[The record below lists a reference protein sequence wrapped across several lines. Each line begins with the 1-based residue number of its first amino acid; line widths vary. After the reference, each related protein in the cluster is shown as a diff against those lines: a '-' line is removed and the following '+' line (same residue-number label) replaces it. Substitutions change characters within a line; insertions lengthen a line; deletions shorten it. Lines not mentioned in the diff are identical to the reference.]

1 MESLKLKVSKKCLP
15 FGDKVIKQ
23 GFRLHKFQEIFYSD
37 VAELEKDVYFIV
49 APTGAGK
56 TFSFAFPILYTK
68 DNNYLTSRRGLI
80 VVPTNALAED
90 IEKTLKEQGIRVE
103 VITGK
108 TLTKKGKERG
118 EELIEKLKNC
128 EIAITNPDILNYMI
142 NSGYHLPRKNEKFR
156 HLKDFPDWSAFF
168 NSLDYVVFDEY
179 HLYDEEQIANI
190 LIWFLMTKELFKQIK
205 WFFVSATPEE
215 NLIELLNENG
225 ISLKIIEQPLSNEGR
240 VIQGEMEIE
249 FIKISKR
256 IERSLFGY
264 LVKDGKIKE
273 DIRDIIEKAISN
285 NEKILFIFNSL
296 RDAMKMKYIIE
307 NEFDVEVWINTGLQT
322 REKDNKDLNEILS
335 KTDVIITTSKAEV
348 GVNYP
353 VSLCFMDSGLYLRNF
368 MQRIGRV
375 GRGMEKCKV
384 YCAIT
389 TKIFNNLKKHFNE
402 LKKEEL
408 DYYEFVDLMKK
419 AFEDKEF
426 KKDKVPKFCGAVLW
440 SVLNSME
447 EYNKKLTY
455 QRKEKLENLR
465 DKFPYY
471 WVLHHLNEK
480 IKKIR
485 DDEYGKIVDDE
496 DIKEELLK
504 WWESFKSSFRRFRED
519 SVIWKVIYEDGKETE
534 YDLLW
539 ILDNA
544 FVEVDRKNRIVIIR
558 DFREKRGNVVRG
570 VITYSLLD
578 NNYPPTIGGS
588 NKEEWFKFLYSD
600 YIEDIF
606 LQKFESWKIYKE
618 MHFEDKTFFE
628 ELVKNI
634 ETLAPIYSKKRI
646 EIFDLVVN
654 FGEIWCDDIL

>member
-1 MESLKLKVSKKCLP
+1 MESLKFRVSKKCLP

-56 TFSFAFPILYTK
+56 TFSFAFPILYAK

-90 IEKTLKEQGIRVE
+90 IEKTLKEQGIKVE
-103 VITGK
+103 TITGK

-128 EIAITNPDILNYMI
+128 EIAVTNPDILNYMI

-156 HLKDFPDWSAFF
+156 HLKGFPDWSAFF
-168 NSLDYVVFDEY
+168 NALDYVIFDEY

-190 LIWFLMTKELFKQIK
+190 LIWFLMTKELFGKIK

-215 NLIELLNENG
+215 NLIEFLNENG
-225 ISLKIIEQPLSNEGR
+225 ITPEIIEQPLSNEGR

-256 IERSLFGY
+256 IERSLFGH
-264 LVKDGKIKE
+264 LIEDGRLKENIK
-273 DIRDIIEKAISN
+273 DIIEKAISN
-285 NEKILFIFNSL
+285 NEKILIIFNSL
-296 RDAMKMKYIIE
+296 RDAMRMKYIIE
-307 NEFDVEVWINTGLQT
+307 NEIDAEVWVNTGLQT
-322 REKDNKDLNEILS
+322 REENNNNLDEILS
-335 KTDVIITTSKAEV
+335 KTDIIITTSKAEV

-375 GRGMEKCKV
+375 GRGMEKCKI
-384 YCAIT
+384 YCTVI
-389 TKIFNNLKKHFNE
+389 TKIFNNLEKHFNKI
-402 LKKEEL
+402 KKEKL
-408 DYYEFVDLMKK
+408 NYYEFVDLMKK
-419 AFEDKEF
+419 AFEDREF

-447 EYNKKLTY
+447 EYDKKLTY
-455 QRKEKLENLR
+455 QRKEKLETLR

-471 WVLHHLNEK
+471 WVFYHLNEK
-480 IKKIR
+480 IKRIEE
-485 DDEYGKIVDDE
+485 DEDEEIVDE
-496 DIKEELLK
+496 DVREELLK
-504 WWESFKSSFRRFRED
+504 WWRSFKNSFIRFRGD

-544 FVEVDRKNRIVIIR
+544 FVEVNKENRTVIIR
-558 DFREKRGNVVRG
+558 DFREKRECVVRG
-570 VITYSLLD
+570 IITFSLLD
-578 NNYPPTIGGS
+578 KDYPSTIGGID
-588 NKEEWFKFLYSD
+588 KGEWFKFLYSD
-600 YIEDIF
+600 YIGDIF

-618 MHFEDKTFFE
+618 KYFEDETLFE
-628 ELVKNI
+628 ELVKDI
-634 ETLAPIYSKKRI
+634 ELLAPIYSKKRI
-646 EIFDLVVN
+646 EIFDLVVDY
-654 FGEIWCDDIL
+654 GEVWCDDIL

>member
-15 FGDKVIKQ
+15 FGDKVIRQ

-37 VAELEKDVYFIV
+37 IAELEKDVYFIV

-56 TFSFAFPILYTK
+56 TFSFAFPILYAK
-68 DNNYLTSRRGLI
+68 DSNYLTSRRGLI

-90 IEKTLKEQGIRVE
+90 IEKTLKEQGIKVE

-128 EIAITNPDILNYMI
+128 EIAVTNPDILNHMI
-142 NSGYHLPRKNEKFR
+142 NSGYHLPKKNEKFR

-168 NSLDYVVFDEY
+168 NALDYVIFDEY

-215 NLIELLNENG
+215 NLIEFLNENG
-225 ISLKIIEQPLSNEGR
+225 ITPEIIEQPLSNEGR

-264 LVKDGKIKE
+264 LVKDGRLKENIKN
-273 DIRDIIEKAISN
+273 IIEKTISN
-285 NEKILFIFNSL
+285 NEKILIIFNSL
-296 RDAMKMKYIIE
+296 RDAMRMKYIIE
-307 NEFDVEVWINTGLQT
+307 NEIDAEVWVNTGLQT
-322 REKDNKDLNEILS
+322 REENNNNLDEILS
-335 KTDVIITTSKAEV
+335 KTDIIITTSKAEV

-375 GRGMEKCKV
+375 GRGIEKCKI
-384 YCAIT
+384 YCTIT
-389 TKIFNNLKKHFNE
+389 TKIFNNLDKHFNE
-402 LKKEEL
+402 IKKEEL
-408 DYYEFVDLMKK
+408 NYYEFVDLMKK
-419 AFEDKEF
+419 AFEDREF

-440 SVLNSME
+440 SVLNSMK
-447 EYNKKLTY
+447 EYNEKSTY
-455 QRKEKLENLR
+455 NRRKILENLR
-465 DKFPYY
+465 DKFQYY
-471 WVLHHLNEK
+471 WILYHLNEK
-480 IKKIR
+480 IKRIEEE
-485 DDEYGKIVDDE
+485 DDEEIVDE
-496 DIKEELLK
+496 DVRGELLRWGK
-504 WWESFKSSFRRFRED
+504 SFKDSFRRFRND
-519 SVIWKVIYEDGKETE
+519 SVIWKVIYEDGRETE

-544 FVEVDRKNRIVIIR
+544 FVKIDKENRTVIIK
-558 DFREKRGNVVRG
+558 DFREKRGCVVRG
-570 VITYSLLD
+570 IVTFSLLD
-578 NNYPPTIGGS
+578 KEYPPTIGGVD
-588 NKEEWFKFLYSD
+588 KGEWFKFLYSD
-600 YIEDIF
+600 YIGDIF
-606 LQKFESWKIYKE
+606 LQKFENWKIYKE
-618 MHFEDKTFFE
+618 KYFEDETFFE
-628 ELVKNI
+628 ELVKDI
-634 ETLAPIYSKKRI
+634 ESLAPIYSKKRI
-646 EIFDLVVN
+646 EIFDLVVD
-654 FGEIWCDDIL
+654 FGEIWYDDIL

>member
-15 FGDKVIKQ
+15 FGDKVIR
-23 GFRLHKFQEIFYSD
+23 GNLRLHKFQEIFYSD
-37 VAELEKDVYFIV
+37 VSELKNDVYFIV

-56 TFSFAFPILYTK
+56 TFSFVFSILYAK
-68 DNNYLTSRRGLI
+68 DNNYLTSKRGLI

-90 IEKTLKEQGIRVE
+90 IEKTLKEQGIKVE

-128 EIAITNPDILNYMI
+128 EIAVTNPDILNYMI

-156 HLKDFPDWSAFF
+156 HLKGFSDWLEFF
-168 NSLDYVVFDEY
+168 NALDYVIFDEY

-190 LIWFLMTKELFKQIK
+190 LIWFLMTKEVFRQIK

-215 NLIELLNENG
+215 NLIEFLYENG
-225 ISLKIIEQPLSNEGR
+225 IIPEVIEQPLSSEGR

-264 LVKDGKIKE
+264 LVEDGKLKE
-273 DIRDIIEKAISN
+273 NIRDIIEKAISN
-285 NEKILFIFNSL
+285 NEKILIIFNSL

-307 NEFDVEVWINTGLQT
+307 NEIDAEVWVNTGLQT
-322 REKDNKDLNEILS
+322 REKSEEDLNEILNR
-335 KTDVIITTSKAEV
+335 TDIIITTSKAEV

-353 VSLCFMDSGLYLRNF
+353 VSLCFMDSGLYFRNF

-375 GRGMEKCKV
+375 GRGMEKCKI
-384 YCAIT
+384 YCVIINKT
-389 TKIFNNLKKHFNE
+389 YNNLKRHFNE
-402 LKKEEL
+402 IKKEEL
-408 DYYEFVDLMKK
+408 DYYEFVNLMKK
-419 AFEDKEF
+419 AFEDREF

-440 SVLNSME
+440 SVLNSMK
-447 EYNKKLTY
+447 EYNEKLTY
-455 QRKEKLENLR
+455 QRRKILENLK

-480 IKKIR
+480 IKEIEE
-485 DDEYGKIVDDE
+485 DENENIVDEEVRD
-496 DIKEELLK
+496 ELLK
-504 WWESFKSSFRRFRED
+504 WWDTFKNSFKRFRGD
-519 SVIWKVIYEDGKETE
+519 SVIWKVIYEDGRETE

-544 FVEVDRKNRIVIIR
+544 FVEVDKENRTVIIK
-558 DFREKRGNVVRG
+558 DFREKRECIVRG
-570 VITYSLLD
+570 ILTFSLLD
-578 NNYPPTIGGS
+578 REFPSTIGGS
-588 NKEEWFKFLYSD
+588 DIGEWFKFLYSD
-600 YIEDIF
+600 YIGDLF
-606 LQKFESWKIYKE
+606 LQKLESWKISKGKY
-618 MHFEDKTFFE
+618 FEDENFFE
-628 ELVKNI
+628 EFVK
-634 ETLAPIYSKKRI
+634 EVESLSPIYSKKRI
-646 EIFDLVVN
+646 EIYDLLVDY
-654 FGEIWCDDIL
+654 GGISLDDEIL

>member
-1 MESLKLKVSKKCLP
+1 MESLKLTVSKKCLP

-37 VAELEKDVYFIV
+37 VAELENDVYFIV

-56 TFSFAFPILYTK
+56 TFSFAFPILYAK

-90 IEKTLKEQGIRVE
+90 IEKTLKEQGIKVE

-118 EELIEKLKNC
+118 EELIEKLNNC
-128 EIAITNPDILNYMI
+128 EIAVTNPDILNYMI

-156 HLKDFPDWSAFF
+156 HLKGFPDWSAFF
-168 NSLDYVVFDEY
+168 NALDYVIFDEY

-215 NLIELLNENG
+215 NLIEFLNENG
-225 ISLKIIEQPLSNEGR
+225 ITPEIIEQPLSNEGR

-264 LVKDGKIKE
+264 LVKDGRLKENIK
-273 DIRDIIEKAISN
+273 DIIEKAISN
-285 NEKILFIFNSL
+285 NEKILIIFNSL
-296 RDAMKMKYIIE
+296 RDAMRMKYIIE
-307 NEFDVEVWINTGLQT
+307 NEIDAEIWVNTGLQT
-322 REKDNKDLNEILS
+322 REENNNNLDEILS
-335 KTDVIITTSKAEV
+335 KTDIIITTSKAEV

-375 GRGMEKCKV
+375 GRGMEKCKI
-384 YCAIT
+384 YCTIT
-389 TKIFNNLKKHFNE
+389 TKIFNKLEKHFNE
-402 LKKEEL
+402 IKKEKL
-408 DYYEFVDLMKK
+408 GYYEFVNLMKK
-419 AFEDKEF
+419 AFEDRKF

-447 EYNKKLTY
+447 EYDKKLTY
-455 QRKEKLENLR
+455 QRKEKLETLK

-471 WVLHHLNEK
+471 WVLYHLNEK
-480 IKKIR
+480 IKRI
-485 DDEYGKIVDDE
+485 EEDE
-496 DIKEELLK
+496 DEEIVEEDIREELIR
-504 WWESFKSSFRRFRED
+504 WWRSFKNSFRRFRDD
-519 SVIWKVIYEDGKETE
+519 SVIWKVIYEDGRETE

-544 FVEVDRKNRIVIIR
+544 FVEVDKENRTVIIR
-558 DFREKRGNVVRG
+558 DFREKRECVVRG
-570 VITYSLLD
+570 IMTFSLLD
-578 NNYPPTIGGS
+578 KDCPSTIGGVD
-588 NKEEWFKFLYSD
+588 KGEWFKFLYSD
-600 YIEDIF
+600 YIGDIF

-618 MHFEDKTFFE
+618 KYFEDNDFFE
-628 ELVKNI
+628 ELVKDI
-634 ETLAPIYSKKRI
+634 ELLTPIYSKKRI
-646 EIFDLVVN
+646 EIFDLVVD